1 MFNSGELHESLGLE
15 KPDRTPPDVEM
26 TEAAAEKIR
35 EAMQGHESL
44 GLHLQIDPDFQARFS
59 LAPAQGD
66 EITVETAGIRV
77 LFDLASAQRARGA
90 HIDWIETVQGEGLS
104 IRLPEAPTP
113 IPQMEVEELHRRMQ
127 DDAITLV
134 DVRND
139 EERSKAT
146 IDGALV
152 MNADVMAQLEA
163 MPKDTPMAFL
173 CHTGGRSNIAAKHF
187 RKLGFEDVYNVAG
200 GIHAW
205 SQRVDPSVPT
215 Y

>member
-1 MFNSGELHESLGLE
+1 
-15 KPDRTPPDVEM
+15 
-26 TEAAAEKIR
+26 
-35 EAMQGHESL
+35 
-44 GLHLQIDPDFQARFS
+44 
-59 LAPAQGD
+59 
-66 EITVETAGIRV
+66 
-77 LFDLASAQRARGA
+77 
-90 HIDWIETVQGEGLS
+90 
-104 IRLPEAPTP
+104 
-113 IPQMEVEELHRRMQ
+113 MQ